1 MAKITE
7 MQNKTNELLAKQLAV
22 WFGDLTQLQPPPQ
35 QDHHHH
41 NKTTTTT
48 TTRPPH
54 EQVVVAIAIPGTDG
68 LAPHTHTDQ

>member
-41 NKTTTTT
+41 NKTTT
-48 TTRPPH
+48 
-54 EQVVVAIAIPGTDG
+54 
-68 LAPHTHTDQ
+68 